1 MTPDLLQNDNIC
13 LRAVELNDVDML
25 YRWENDTSQWATA
38 NTHAPYSRTQL
49 WNYAND
55 YDGNIYAGHGIRLMV
70 CLRPTGKAIGT
81 IDIYDFDPA
90 NNHATIGVYIASTE
104 RGKGYGLQAL
114 QLAGRYAS
122 QCVGIRQLIAIVAAG
137 NTASRSM
144 LTSAGYRQCGTLRE
158 WLRRG
163 DGQYDDAFIF
173 QLGIAENTT
182 GE

>member
-70 CLRPTGKAIGT
+70 CLRPT
-81 IDIYDFDPA
+81 
-90 NNHATIGVYIASTE
+90 
-104 RGKGYGLQAL
+104 
-114 QLAGRYAS
+114 
-122 QCVGIRQLIAIVAAG
+122 
-137 NTASRSM
+137 
-144 LTSAGYRQCGTLRE
+144 
-158 WLRRG
+158 
-163 DGQYDDAFIF
+163 
-173 QLGIAENTT
+173 
-182 GE
+182 